1 MIFVFFVKYLV
12 TFYFD
17 FDITQVKPGAI
28 FFEKQNKEN
37 WSSKLHKKIEKMV
50 PEVRKRTRDKD
61 VSYQWQCL
69 LQRHLQFLFFSKFK
83 ESDEEEEFS
92 DDFDDREEETSSIGS
107 TSVSEATSRSE
118 TPVGTGSNNTGVV
131 RRGRKGRRKGSHLLG
146 RSPKLSYKYAGFLK
160 EDHGQVYLIS
170 LLGIL
175 KQV

>member
-1 MIFVFFVKYLV
+1 M
-12 TFYFD
+12 
-17 FDITQVKPGAI
+17 
-28 FFEKQNKEN
+28 
-37 WSSKLHKKIEKMV
+37 
-50 PEVRKRTRDKD
+50 
-61 VSYQWQCL
+61 
-69 LQRHLQFLFFSKFK
+69 KFK

-160 EDHGQVYLIS
+160 EDHGQVKLIT
-170 LLGIL
+170 LFLDT
-175 KQV
+175 